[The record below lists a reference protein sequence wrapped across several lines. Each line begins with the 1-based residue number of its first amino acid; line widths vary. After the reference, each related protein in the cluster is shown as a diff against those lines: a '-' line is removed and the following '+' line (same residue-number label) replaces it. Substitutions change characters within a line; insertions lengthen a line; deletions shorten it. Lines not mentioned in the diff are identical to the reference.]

1 MKRSFLKFAVI
12 ALCAGLTFTACK
24 KDKGGDDNGE
34 IKNSEKTVEQN
45 KADLQQAGINLSNE
59 LKAMQDSKAMDA
71 LLQLANLQKN
81 KELKAYALK
90 STDIDAKLK
99 GFSESEEL
107 DTLAK
112 TIDEMSGVWEWN
124 ATDKDFVKK
133 SESKDAVTYKF
144 PYDANSSS
152 NNCEVNAKVEYASNV
167 KNMPGKV
174 NCSLKI
180 DGKELLNISYVG
192 SFTNEGYPTSIVE
205 TMKIDDF
212 SLSTEY
218 TRSNSKLS
226 VSISFLHG
234 KTTLLN
240 CTNSI
245 EGSLTDENIDKLFAD
260 SDEEGED
267 DSEDYDFMASVI
279 SKATISTQVMNFKFV
294 GSVATKSLAELA
306 KKVDNKAE
314 VASKEEVENL
324 VKSANDAIDCYVVNV
339 SDNTKIASVKLFV
352 VKDEDAETAESYDAE
367 PMLVFPDETKMTFE
381 DYFKTGFEEVG
392 NAFEDL
398 YKSFEE
404 SLDKYGLTDGDDGK
418 VYDNDEDYTYGD

>member
-1 MKRSFLKFAVI
+1 MKKTIFKISVL
-12 ALCAGLTFTACK
+12 ALCASLTFTACK
-24 KDKGGDDNGE
+24 KDKDDDKNGE
-34 IKNSEKTVEQN
+34 VKLSEKTVEEN

-81 KELKAYALK
+81 GELKDYALK
-90 STDIDAKLK
+90 STDVDAKLK
-99 GFSESEEL
+99 GYEVPDELSE
-107 DTLAK
+107 
-112 TIDEMSGVWEWN
+112 TITEMSGVWEWN
-124 ATDKDFVKK
+124 ATDKEFVKK
-133 SESKDAVTYKF
+133 SDAKDAVTYKF

-260 SDEEGED
+260 SDEEGGD
-267 DSEDYDFMASVI
+267 DTEDYDFMASVI

-306 KKVDNKAE
+306 KKIDNKAE

-352 VKDEDAETAESYDAE
+352 VKDEYAETAESYNAE

-381 DYFKTGFEEVG
+381 DYFKTGFDEVG

-398 YKSFEE
+398 FKSFEE
-404 SLDKYGLTDGDDGK
+404 SLDKYGLTGGDDGR
-418 VYDNDEDYTYGD
+418 VYDGEEDGENWD

>member
-1 MKRSFLKFAVI
+1 MKKSIFKISVI
-12 ALCAGLTFTACK
+12 ALCASLAFTACK
-24 KDKGGDDNGE
+24 KDKDDDKNGE
-34 IKNSEKTVEQN
+34 VKLSEKTVEEN

-59 LKAMQDSKAMDA
+59 LKAMQNSKAMDA

-81 KELKAYALK
+81 GELKDYALK
-90 STDIDAKLK
+90 STDVESKLK
-99 GFSESEEL
+99 GYEVPDELSE
-107 DTLAK
+107 
-112 TIDEMSGVWEWN
+112 TITEMSGVWEWN
-124 ATDKDFVKK
+124 ATDKEFVKK
-133 SESKDAVTYKF
+133 SDAKDAVTYKF

-180 DGKELLNISYVG
+180 DGKELLNLSYVG

-205 TMKIDDF
+205 TMKMDDF

-260 SDEEGED
+260 SDEEGGD
-267 DSEDYDFMASVI
+267 DTEDYDFMASVI

-352 VKDEDAETAESYDAE
+352 VKDEYAETAESYNAE

-381 DYFKTGFEEVG
+381 DYFKTGFDEVG

-398 YKSFEE
+398 FKSFEE
-404 SLDKYGLTDGDDGK
+404 SLDKYGLTGDDDGR
-418 VYDNDEDYTYGD
+418 VYDGEEDGENWD